1 MAETFRDLDRR
12 GLAALASGHAVAD
25 LCQGAVPAL
34 IPFLIAERGYSY
46 AAVGALLLFVTVGSS
61 IIQPAF
67 GAVSDRLSL
76 AWLMPVGV
84 ALAAI
89 GIGLAGVAPSFGLTA
104 LAVGI
109 GGLGVAA
116 FHPEGARYA
125 NYASGSRRGTG
136 MSLFSVG
143 GNAGFALGPILITP
157 AVLLFGL
164 SGTLIVA
171 IVPLLV
177 AIGLAIELPK
187 LKRRSATAAA
197 ESAARVRN
205 ADRSEDDWSA
215 FGTLTAVVSVR
226 SGIYFGL
233 QSFAPI
239 WFIREYGATEAT
251 ANTALAAMLVA
262 GALGTLVGG
271 RLVDRIGRRKVLLGS
286 IIAQIPLLLMFMLA
300 PTYIAAAVLLAAI
313 GFVTVMSFSVSVVMG
328 QEYLPSRLGVASGVT
343 LGFAIGVGGVAA
355 ALLGLLADA
364 AGLSTVM
371 WTVVLL
377 PFLGLGL
384 ALLLPLSAQDQ
395 RISHRARVQTA
406 RTSA

>member
-1 MAETFRDLDRR
+1 MATAFRDLDRR

-46 AAVGALLLFVTVGSS
+46 GAVGALLLFVTVGSS

-76 AWLMPVGV
+76 SWLMPLGV

-104 LAVGI
+104 AAVGI

-157 AVLLFGL
+157 AVLVFGL

-171 IVPLLV
+171 VLPLMV
-177 AIGLAIELPK
+177 AVFLAFELPK
-187 LKRRSATAAA
+187 LKTRTADAAA
-197 ESAARVRN
+197 ESAARVKA
-205 ADRSEDDWSA
+205 ADRSEDDWGA
-215 FGTLTAVVSVR
+215 FGLLTTVVSVR

-239 WFIREYGATEAT
+239 WFIKEYGASEGT
-251 ANTALAAMLVA
+251 ANIALAAMLVA

-271 RLVDRIGRRKVLLGS
+271 RLVDRIGRRKVLVGS
-286 IIAQIPLLLMFMLA
+286 IITQIPLLIVFMLA
-300 PTYIAAAVLLAAI
+300 PSYAVAAILLALI

-328 QEYLPSRLGVASGVT
+328 QEYLPSRLGIASGVT

-355 ALLGLLADA
+355 ALLGWLADA
-364 AGLSTVM
+364 AGLETVM
-371 WTVVLL
+371 WVVALL
-377 PFLGLGL
+377 PFAGLGL
-384 ALLLPLSAQDQ
+384 ALMLPLSAQDR
-395 RISHRARVQTA
+395 RITRPAHAPTA
-406 RTSA
+406 RTDP